1 MFGISLDLP
10 PETGVVISCERIAE
24 DLREDKIR
32 GINQRVSW
40 KTNYGKAFL
49 VENLNLKLMAP
60 FTETEINFH

>member
-32 GINQRVSW
+32 RVNQRVNS
-40 KTNYGKAFL
+40 KTNCSNAFL
-49 VENLNLKLMAP
+49 LENLNLKLMAP
-60 FTETEINFH
+60 VAEKGIKFH

>member
-24 DLREDKIR
+24 DLREDKTR
-32 GINQRVSW
+32 RVNQRVSS
-40 KTNYGKAFL
+40 KTNCGNAFL

-60 FTETEINFH
+60 FAEKEIKFH